1 MHRLAILMLALVALG
16 CQRAQ
21 TDYDPRTDFSRYQS
35 FAWEPR
41 QPDVES
47 ETERDY
53 PRLMDEVREAL
64 AVELEHKGFVRGT
77 AADADLLLGAHVE
90 MDPYRTDERG
100 ALTTEDPD
108 LPAHKLGPLVLAPYS
123 VTQVDDEEIDR
134 QLQEGTLLL
143 NITERQSTE
152 LLWQGWVKHVVDVGE
167 IRHVEWKRDPDAGQV
182 HYQHRLITRAA
193 ERLLADFP
201 PPAPTRLPSLDEPV
215 AAEPAE
221 VAP

>member
-1 MHRLAILMLALVALG
+1 MLMLALTVLG

-21 TDYDPRTDFSRYQS
+21 TDYDPKTDFSVYHS

-64 AVELEHKGFVRGT
+64 AVELEHKGLVRGT
-77 AADADLLLGAHVE
+77 PADADLLLGAHVE
-90 MDPYRTDERG
+90 LAPYRTDTQG

-108 LPAHKLGPLVLAPYS
+108 LPARKLGPLVLAPYS

-143 NITERQSTE
+143 NVTERQSAS
-152 LLWQGWVKHVVDVGE
+152 LLWQGWVRHVVDLGE

-193 ERLLADFP
+193 KRLLADFP
-201 PPAPTRLPSLDEPV
+201 PPPPDRLPALAEP
-215 AAEPAE
+215 AAAAPAE